1 MPAANE
7 DDGSVMTRRQFGSKS
22 GFCKCCRATKHQLQ
36 FVRPMRYGQMCQAQ
50 TVIDAPIIVITAYGD
65 PTRGKAIDGGT
76 TALN

>member
-1 MPAANE
+1 MLPGDEASTPICQTSA
-7 DDGSVMTRRQFGSKS
+7 
-22 GFCKCCRATKHQLQ
+22 LL
-36 FVRPMRYGQMCQAQ
+36 GQMCQAQ

>member
-1 MPAANE
+1 ME
-7 DDGSVMTRRQFGSKS
+7 QERI
-22 GFCKCCRATKHQLQ
+22 LQ
-36 FVRPMRYGQMCQAQ
+36 VLPGDEASTPICQTSALLGQMCQAQ